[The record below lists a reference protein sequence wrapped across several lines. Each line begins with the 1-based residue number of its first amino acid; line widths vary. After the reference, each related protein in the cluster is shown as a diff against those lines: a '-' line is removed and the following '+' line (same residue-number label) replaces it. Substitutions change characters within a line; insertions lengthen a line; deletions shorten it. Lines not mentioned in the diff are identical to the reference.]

1 MPVLSNYE
9 LLETEEDFYDAPQG
23 TYESSS
29 IFSTIER
36 EIPSNLPTNED
47 MELPTGFTIS
57 NTQNRGDGF
66 LRQRKTIKE
75 QIVSLKDTI
84 IRKVKWFYS
93 RNGPVVEDA
102 SDMATELLISME
114 QIATL
119 DFQTG
124 ILQCASP
131 PVSVLSPNNS
141 APNSPLDSEMPAPTW
156 YAAHVPMH
164 HQHYVAEGTVGQGSS
179 EFDQGMDAGLFENI
193 PRTVSMMPQ
202 QQSTSASSELNAFDR
217 STVVATSFGT
227 SATESDIQSASSLST
242 DDSSSGD
249 SSDNDSEPASSDS
262 KTTTETAVD
271 DSDLSTLGDDSS
283 SLDGS
288 FSIDSDFD
296 EALVSQNQIES
307 SGVSRESVDF
317 AVHDAVSFSNGLPT
331 IGSGPEIFAANVN
344 SAPEVE
350 GPLQAMQDGPRVHVT
365 FENHVQAVSL
375 LDDITV
381 PDAGMHPR
389 EFGPGSASRC
399 PPFNNSAPESIN
411 FAEISPRP
419 LNLQTSPSFCK
430 RSSFPDI
437 FASEDCSLPECAHMP
452 EHPSTGS
459 ANVLQPD
466 DESLASANLG
476 DLIAEIEEIIQETS
490 GSTNRSIHESFTS
503 SKRESWLC
511 NFLDFDRRRSFLRAT
526 GCYENENSGEDE
538 FLEDYDTY
546 EDFDRT
552 DETGRLIERCNQN
565 LTLSRRWG
573 TTKLHLERI
582 EKDTGFS
589 EISKN
594 PNTSGLYDHEENLTR
609 GVVYF
614 RTEKLSDQPS
624 PLGFAETS
632 FEQSTPIMDFE
643 TELENLSVENQ
654 SRINPSE
661 ETEKLEKIVHRYRL
675 IFQSLIRN
683 MVWPCGD
690 RLRKLLE
697 NILYVR
703 FMEAEVVAE
712 AARINQEISA
722 TRLKFAESPA
732 TFRAYL
738 QTRLERC
745 SSAFRRM
752 ENESKKC
759 HDEMVQLEAGFNS
772 NVGGFISDIK
782 RIAAIRTHAL
792 DHYDHFAELN
802 QGQDDFDEDYIHEW
816 ACVAE
821 YRRITLW
828 YQDINTARFQNLL
841 AKNISTLRKTSDFIS
856 EMLVMTHENIQD
868 ARRELS
874 MCELTEK
881 GILASE
887 Q

>member
-1 MPVLSNYE
+1 MPIVSDYGFLA
-9 LLETEEDFYDAPQG
+9 EEDIYDAPQG
-23 TYESSS
+23 SYESSS

-36 EIPSNLPTNED
+36 EIPSNLPANED
-47 MELPTGFTIS
+47 MELPTFSTFS
-57 NTQNRGDGF
+57 NTPTRADGL

-93 RNGPVVEDA
+93 RDGPVVEDA
-102 SDMATELLISME
+102 ADMATELLLSME

-131 PVSVLSPNNS
+131 PVSVFSPNNS
-141 APNSPLDSEMPAPTW
+141 APDSPLDSEMPVPTW
-156 YAAHVPMH
+156 YAAHVPMY
-164 HQHYVAEGTVGQGSS
+164 HQHYVAEGIVGQGSS
-179 EFDQGMDAGLFENI
+179 EFDQDLDAEMSANI
-193 PRTVSMMPQ
+193 PRIVSMMSQP
-202 QQSTSASSELNAFDR
+202 QSTSALSGPEAFDR
-217 STVVATSFGT
+217 LTMMATSFGT
-227 SATESDIQSASSLST
+227 SVTESDLESALSFST
-242 DDSSSGD
+242 DDSCLDS
-249 SSDNDSEPASSDS
+249 SSDNDSEPALSVS

-288 FSIDSDFD
+288 FSIDSEFD
-296 EALVSQNQIES
+296 EARVSQNQIES

-317 AVHDAVSFSNGLPT
+317 AVHDAASFSNGLST

-344 SAPEVE
+344 LNPEVE
-350 GPLQAMQDGPRVHVT
+350 SPLQAMQDEPRVHVT
-365 FENHVQAVSL
+365 LENHVQALSL
-375 LDDITV
+375 SDDIYV

-389 EFGPGSASRC
+389 EFGSGSASRC
-399 PPFNNSAPESIN
+399 PPFIAPESIN
-411 FAEISPRP
+411 FAEVSPYP
-419 LNLQTSPSFCK
+419 LDLQILPSFCR

-437 FASEDCSLPECAHMP
+437 LAPEDCSLPECAHMP
-452 EHPSTGS
+452 DHASIGS

-466 DESLASANLG
+466 DESLALANLG
-476 DLIAEIEEIIQETS
+476 DLIAEIEEIIQETL
-490 GSTNRSIHESFTS
+490 GSTNRSFHENPTS

-552 DETGRLIERCNQN
+552 DETERLIERCNQN

-573 TTKLHLERI
+573 TTQLHLERI
-582 EKDTGFS
+582 EKDTWFS

-594 PNTSGLYDHEENLTR
+594 PNTSDLYNHEKTLTR
-609 GVVYF
+609 AVVF
-614 RTEKLSDQPS
+614 SGTEKLSDQPL
-624 PLGFAETS
+624 PLGFAEIL
-632 FEQSTPIMDFE
+632 FEQNTPIMDFE
-643 TELENLSVENQ
+643 TELEKLRVENQ
-654 SRINPSE
+654 SRINSSE

-675 IFQSLIRN
+675 IFRSLIRN

-722 TRLKFAESPA
+722 TRLKFAEAPA
-732 TFRAYL
+732 IFGAYL

-745 SSAFRRM
+745 SLAFRRM

-759 HDEMVQLEAGFNS
+759 HDEMVQLEAGFDS
-772 NVGGFISDIK
+772 NVGEFISDIK
-782 RIAAIRTHAL
+782 RIVAMRVRTL
-792 DHYDHFAELN
+792 DYYDRFAELN

-828 YQDINTARFQNLL
+828 YQNINTARFQNLL
-841 AKNISTLRKTSDFIS
+841 AKNISTLRKTSDFIL

-868 ARRELS
+868 ARRALS

-881 GILASE
+881 GSPASE

>member
-1 MPVLSNYE
+1 MPVLSSYE
-9 LLETEEDFYDAPQG
+9 FLVAEEDFYDVPQG

-36 EIPSNLPTNED
+36 EIPSNLPTNE
-47 MELPTGFTIS
+47 LPTIS
-57 NTQNRGDGF
+57 TFSSTPTRADGL

-84 IRKVKWFYS
+84 IRKVKWLYS
-93 RNGPVVEDA
+93 RDGPVVEDA
-102 SDMATELLISME
+102 ADMATELILSME
-114 QIATL
+114 QIARL

-124 ILQCASP
+124 ILQFASP
-131 PVSVLSPNNS
+131 PVSDISSNIS
-141 APNSPLDSEMPAPTW
+141 APNSPLESEMPVPPW
-156 YAAHVPMH
+156 YAAHVPMY
-164 HQHYVAEGTVGQGSS
+164 HQHYVAEGTVGPGSS
-179 EFDQGMDAGLFENI
+179 ESDQDSDAGLFENI
-193 PRTVSMMPQ
+193 PRTVLMMPQ
-202 QQSTSASSELNAFDR
+202 QEGTSALSGLEAFDR
-217 STVVATSFGT
+217 STMIATSFDA
-227 SATESDIQSASSLST
+227 SVTESDFESASSFST
-242 DDSSSGD
+242 DDSSSD
-249 SSDNDSEPASSDS
+249 SSSGNDSESASSVS

-288 FSIDSDFD
+288 FSIDSEFD
-296 EALVSQNQIES
+296 EALLSQNQIES
-307 SGVSRESVDF
+307 SGFSRESVDF
-317 AVHDAVSFSNGLPT
+317 AVHDAASFSNGLST

-365 FENHVQAVSL
+365 LENHVQALSL
-375 LDDITV
+375 LDDIYV

-389 EFGPGSASRC
+389 EFGSGSASRC
-399 PPFNNSAPESIN
+399 PPFNNFAPESN
-411 FAEISPRP
+411 DFAKVSPCP
-419 LNLQTSPSFCK
+419 LNLQISPSFCR
-430 RSSFPDI
+430 RSSFSDI
-437 FASEDCSLPECAHMP
+437 LASEDCSLPECTHMP
-452 EHPSTGS
+452 DHASIGS

-476 DLIAEIEEIIQETS
+476 DLIAEIEEIIQENS
-490 GSTNRSIHESFTS
+490 GSTYRSIHENPTS

-511 NFLDFDRRRSFLRAT
+511 NFLDFDRRRSILRAT

-546 EDFDRT
+546 EDFDQT
-552 DETGRLIERCNQN
+552 DETERLIDRCNQN

-573 TTKLHLERI
+573 TTQLHLERI

-594 PNTSGLYDHEENLTR
+594 PSTSDLYDHEETLTR
-609 GVVYF
+609 GVVF
-614 RTEKLSDQPS
+614 FKTEKLSDQPS
-624 PLGFAETS
+624 PLDFARTS
-632 FEQSTPIMDFE
+632 FERNTPIMDFE

-661 ETEKLEKIVHRYRL
+661 ETEKLEYRQ
-675 IFQSLIRN
+675 IFRSLIRN

-690 RLRKLLE
+690 RLRKGLE

-745 SSAFRRM
+745 SLAFRRIQ
-752 ENESKKC
+752 NESKKC
-759 HDEMVQLEAGFNS
+759 HDETVQLEAGFDS
-772 NVGGFISDIK
+772 NIGEFIRDIEK
-782 RIAAIRTHAL
+782 ITAMRMRAL
-792 DHYDHFAELN
+792 DHYDRFAELN
-802 QGQDDFDEDYIHEW
+802 QVQHDFDEDYIHEW

-828 YQDINTARFQNLL
+828 YQNINTARFQNLL
-841 AKNISTLRKTSDFIS
+841 AKNISTLRKTGDFIS
-856 EMLVMTHENIQD
+856 EMLVMTHENIHD
-868 ARRELS
+868 AKRELS

-881 GILASE
+881 GSPASE

>member
-1 MPVLSNYE
+1 MPVLSSYE
-9 LLETEEDFYDAPQG
+9 FLEAEEDFYDAPRA
-23 TYESSS
+23 TCESSS

-47 MELPTGFTIS
+47 MELPTGLTIS
-57 NTQNRGDGF
+57 NTPTRADGL

-93 RNGPVVEDA
+93 RDGPVVEDA

-131 PVSVLSPNNS
+131 PVSVFSPSNS
-141 APNSPLDSEMPAPTW
+141 APDSPLDSEIPVPTW

-179 EFDQGMDAGLFENI
+179 ELDQGLHAELFENI
-193 PRTVSMMPQ
+193 PRIVSMMPQ
-202 QQSTSASSELNAFDR
+202 QEGTSALSELNAFDR
-217 STVVATSFGT
+217 LAMTTTSFGT
-227 SATESDIQSASSLST
+227 SATESDIQSALSFST
-242 DDSSSGD
+242 DGSNLDDSSNGD
-249 SSDNDSEPASSDS
+249 SELALSVS
-262 KTTTETAVD
+262 KTTTETAVG

-288 FSIDSDFD
+288 FSIDSEFN
-296 EALVSQNQIES
+296 EALLSLNQIES
-307 SGVSRESVDF
+307 SRLSRESVDI
-317 AVHDAVSFSNGLPT
+317 AVHDAASFSNGLST

-344 SAPEVE
+344 LAPEVE
-350 GPLQAMQDGPRVHVT
+350 GPLQAMQDEPRVHVT
-365 FENHVQAVSL
+365 LENHVQAFSL
-375 LDDITV
+375 PDDIVV

-389 EFGPGSASRC
+389 EFGSGSANRC
-399 PPFNNSAPESIN
+399 PPFNNFAPESN
-411 FAEISPRP
+411 DFAKVSPCP
-419 LNLQTSPSFCK
+419 LNLQVLPSFCR

-437 FASEDCSLPECAHMP
+437 LASEDCSLPECAHMP
-452 EHPSTGS
+452 DHASIGS

-466 DESLASANLG
+466 DESLALANLG
-476 DLIAEIEEIIQETS
+476 DLIAEIEEIIQETL
-490 GSTNRSIHESFTS
+490 GSTNRSFYENPTS

-511 NFLDFDRRRSFLRAT
+511 NFLDFDRRRSILRAT

-552 DETGRLIERCNQN
+552 DETERLIERCNQN

-573 TTKLHLERI
+573 TTELHLERI
-582 EKDTGFS
+582 EKDTWLS

-594 PNTSGLYDHEENLTR
+594 PNTSDLYNHEETLTR
-609 GVVYF
+609 AVVYS
-614 RTEKLSDQPS
+614 RTEKLSDQPL
-624 PLGFAETS
+624 PLDFARTL
-632 FEQSTPIMDFE
+632 FERNTPIMDFE

-654 SRINPSE
+654 LRINSSE
-661 ETEKLEKIVHRYRL
+661 ETEKLEKIVHRYRQ
-675 IFQSLIRN
+675 IFRSLIRN

-690 RLRKLLE
+690 RLRKGLE

-745 SSAFRRM
+745 SLAFRRM

-828 YQDINTARFQNLL
+828 YQNINTARFQNLL
-841 AKNISTLRKTSDFIS
+841 AKNVGTLKKTGDFIL

-874 MCELTEK
+874 MCELREK
-881 GILASE
+881 GSPASE

>member
-1 MPVLSNYE
+1 
-9 LLETEEDFYDAPQG
+9 
-23 TYESSS
+23 
-29 IFSTIER
+29 
-36 EIPSNLPTNED
+36 
-47 MELPTGFTIS
+47 MELPTIS
-57 NTQNRGDGF
+57 TFLSTPTRADEL

-93 RNGPVVEDA
+93 RDGPVVEDA
-102 SDMATELLISME
+102 SDMATGLILSME

-124 ILQCASP
+124 ILQFASP
-131 PVSVLSPNNS
+131 PVSVFSPSNS
-141 APNSPLDSEMPAPTW
+141 APDSPLDSEIPVPTW

-164 HQHYVAEGTVGQGSS
+164 HQHYVAEGIVGQGSL
-179 EFDQGMDAGLFENI
+179 EFDQGLDAECFENI
-193 PRTVSMMPQ
+193 PRNVSMMPQ
-202 QQSTSASSELNAFDR
+202 QEGTSALSELNAFDR
-217 STVVATSFGT
+217 LTMITTSFGT
-227 SATESDIQSASSLST
+227 SATESDIQSALSFST
-242 DDSSSGD
+242 DDSNLEN
-249 SSDNDSEPASSDS
+249 SSDDDSEPALSVS

-283 SLDGS
+283 TSLDGS
-288 FSIDSDFD
+288 FSIDSEFD
-296 EALVSQNQIES
+296 EARVSQNQIES
-307 SGVSRESVDF
+307 PGFSRESVDI
-317 AVHDAVSFSNGLPT
+317 AVHDAASFSNGLST

-344 SAPEVE
+344 LVPEVE
-350 GPLQAMQDGPRVHVT
+350 GPLQAMQDEPRVHVT
-365 FENHVQAVSL
+365 FESHVQSL
-375 LDDITV
+375 SLSDDIIV

-389 EFGPGSASRC
+389 EFGSGGASRC

-411 FAEISPRP
+411 FAEVSPYP
-419 LNLQTSPSFCK
+419 LDLQILPSICR

-437 FASEDCSLPECAHMP
+437 LASEDCSLPECAHMP
-452 EHPSTGS
+452 DHASTGS
-459 ANVLQPD
+459 ANDLQPD
-466 DESLASANLG
+466 DESLALANLG
-476 DLIAEIEEIIQETS
+476 DLIAEIEEIIQETL
-490 GSTNRSIHESFTS
+490 GSTNRSFHENPTS

-552 DETGRLIERCNQN
+552 DETERLIERCNQN

-573 TTKLHLERI
+573 TTELHLERI
-582 EKDTGFS
+582 EKDTWLS
-589 EISKN
+589 EILKN
-594 PNTSGLYDHEENLTR
+594 PNTSGLYDHEETLTR

-614 RTEKLSDQPS
+614 RTEKLSDQPL
-624 PLGFAETS
+624 PLDFARTL
-632 FEQSTPIMDFE
+632 FERNTPIMDFE

-654 SRINPSE
+654 LRINSSE
-661 ETEKLEKIVHRYRL
+661 ETEKLEKIVHRYRQ
-675 IFQSLIRN
+675 IFRSLIRN

-732 TFRAYL
+732 TFGAYL
-738 QTRLERC
+738 QIRLERC
-745 SSAFRRM
+745 SLAFRRM

-772 NVGGFISDIK
+772 NVGEFISDIK
-782 RIAAIRTHAL
+782 KIVAMRVRTL
-792 DHYDHFAELN
+792 DHYDRFAELN

-828 YQDINTARFQNLL
+828 YQNINTARFQNLL
-841 AKNISTLRKTSDFIS
+841 AKNVGTLKKTGDFIL

-874 MCELTEK
+874 MCELREK
-881 GILASE
+881 GSPASE

>member
-1 MPVLSNYE
+1 MPVLSYYE
-9 LLETEEDFYDAPQG
+9 LLEAEANIYDAPQG
-23 TYESSS
+23 TFESSS

-47 MELPTGFTIS
+47 MELPS
-57 NTQNRGDGF
+57 NSTSSSTPTRADGF

-84 IRKVKWFYS
+84 IRKVKWLHP
-93 RNGPVVEDA
+93 RNAPVVEDA
-102 SDMATELLISME
+102 ADMATGLILSME

-124 ILQCASP
+124 ILQFASP
-131 PVSVLSPNNS
+131 PFSVFSPSSS
-141 APNSPLDSEMPAPTW
+141 APDSPLDSEMPVPPW

-179 EFDQGMDAGLFENI
+179 EFDQGSDAELFENI
-193 PRTVSMMPQ
+193 PRTVSMMRQ
-202 QQSTSASSELNAFDR
+202 QQSTSALSGLEAFDR
-217 STVVATSFGT
+217 STVVATSFDA
-227 SATESDIQSASSLST
+227 SVTESDLESASSSST
-242 DDSSSGD
+242 DDSSSD
-249 SSDNDSEPASSDS
+249 SSSNNDSEPASSVS

-288 FSIDSDFD
+288 FSIDSDSD
-296 EALVSQNQIES
+296 EAPVSQNQIES

-317 AVHDAVSFSNGLPT
+317 AVHDAVSFSNGLST

-365 FENHVQAVSL
+365 LENHEQALSL
-375 LDDITV
+375 SDDIYV

-389 EFGPGSASRC
+389 EFGSGSASRC
-399 PPFNNSAPESIN
+399 PPFNNFAPESN
-411 FAEISPRP
+411 DFAKVAPYP
-419 LNLQTSPSFCK
+419 LNLQISPSFC
-430 RSSFPDI
+430 RWSSFPDI

-452 EHPSTGS
+452 DHASIGS

-490 GSTNRSIHESFTS
+490 GSTNKSSHENSPST
-503 SKRESWLC
+503 KRESWLC

-546 EDFDRT
+546 EDFDHS
-552 DETGRLIERCNQN
+552 DETERLIERCNQN

-573 TTKLHLERI
+573 TTELHLERI
-582 EKDTGFS
+582 EKDTWFS

-594 PNTSGLYDHEENLTR
+594 PNTSDLYDHEETLTR
-609 GVVYF
+609 AVVYF

-632 FEQSTPIMDFE
+632 FDLNTPIIDFE
-643 TELENLSVENQ
+643 TELEKLSVENQ

-675 IFQSLIRN
+675 IFRSLIRN

-690 RLRKLLE
+690 RLRKGLE

-712 AARINQEISA
+712 AARINQDISA

-732 TFRAYL
+732 TFGAYL

-759 HDEMVQLEAGFNS
+759 HDEMVQLEAGFDS
-772 NVGGFISDIK
+772 NIGGFISDIEK
-782 RIAAIRTHAL
+782 ITAMRMRAL
-792 DHYDHFAELN
+792 DHYDRFAELN
-802 QGQDDFDEDYIHEW
+802 QVQHDFDEDYIHEW

-841 AKNISTLRKTSDFIS
+841 AKNISTLRKTSDFIR

-874 MCELTEK
+874 MCELREK
-881 GILASE
+881 GSPASE

>member
-1 MPVLSNYE
+1 MPIVSDYGFLA
-9 LLETEEDFYDAPQG
+9 EEDIYDAPQG

-36 EIPSNLPTNED
+36 NIPSNLPTNED
-47 MELPTGFTIS
+47 MELPTIS
-57 NTQNRGDGF
+57 TFSNASARVGE
-66 LRQRKTIKE
+66 LSRQRKTIKE

-84 IRKVKWFYS
+84 IRKVKSFYS
-93 RNGPVVEDA
+93 RDGPVVEDA
-102 SDMATELLISME
+102 ADMATGLLLSME

-124 ILQCASP
+124 ILQFASP

-141 APNSPLDSEMPAPTW
+141 APNSPLDSEMPAPPW
-156 YAAHVPMH
+156 YAAHVPMY
-164 HQHYVAEGTVGQGSS
+164 HQHYVAEGIVGQGSS
-179 EFDQGMDAGLFENI
+179 EFDQGSDAECFEII
-193 PRTVSMMPQ
+193 PRTVSMMSQ
-202 QQSTSASSELNAFDR
+202 QQSSPALSGLNAFDR
-217 STVVATSFGT
+217 SAGVATSFGT
-227 SATESDIQSASSLST
+227 SVTETDIQSASSFST
-242 DDSSSGD
+242 DDSSSD
-249 SSDNDSEPASSDS
+249 SSSDNDSEPASSVS
-262 KTTTETAVD
+262 KTTTESAVD

-296 EALVSQNQIES
+296 EALASQNQIES
-307 SGVSRESVDF
+307 SGFSRESIDI
-317 AVHDAVSFSNGLPT
+317 AVHDAASFSNGLST

-350 GPLQAMQDGPRVHVT
+350 GPLQAMQDEPRVHVT
-365 FENHVQAVSL
+365 LENHVQALSL
-375 LDDITV
+375 SDDIYV

-389 EFGPGSASRC
+389 EFGSGSASRC
-399 PPFNNSAPESIN
+399 PPFNNFAHESN
-411 FAEISPRP
+411 DFAKVSPCP
-419 LNLQTSPSFCK
+419 LNLQISPSFC
-430 RSSFPDI
+430 RRLSFPDI
-437 FASEDCSLPECAHMP
+437 LASEDCSLPECAHMP
-452 EHPSTGS
+452 DHASIGS

-490 GSTNRSIHESFTS
+490 GSTNRSIHENPTS

-552 DETGRLIERCNQN
+552 DETERLIERCNQN

-573 TTKLHLERI
+573 TTQLHLEQI

-594 PNTSGLYDHEENLTR
+594 PNTSDLYNHEKTLTR
-609 GVVYF
+609 AVNFSG
-614 RTEKLSDQPS
+614 TEKLSDQPS
-624 PLGFAETS
+624 PLDFARTS
-632 FEQSTPIMDFE
+632 FDLNTPIIDFE
-643 TELENLSVENQ
+643 TELEKLSVENQ
-654 SRINPSE
+654 SRINSSE
-661 ETEKLEKIVHRYRL
+661 ETERLEKIVHKYRL
-675 IFQSLIRN
+675 IFRSLIRN

-712 AARINQEISA
+712 AARINQEVSV
-722 TRLKFAESPA
+722 TRLKFAEAPA
-732 TFRAYL
+732 TFGAYL

-759 HDEMVQLEAGFNS
+759 HNEMVQLEASFDS
-772 NVGGFISDIK
+772 NIGGFIRDIK
-782 RIAAIRTHAL
+782 RIAAMRMRAL

-828 YQDINTARFQNLL
+828 YQNINTARFQNLL
-841 AKNISTLRKTSDFIS
+841 AKNINTLRRTGDLIS

-881 GILASE
+881 GSPASE

>member
-9 LLETEEDFYDAPQG
+9 LLVAEDDFYDAPQA

-36 EIPSNLPTNED
+36 DIPSNLPANED
-47 MELPTGFTIS
+47 MELPTISTFS
-57 NTQNRGDGF
+57 NTPTRADGL

-75 QIVSLKDTI
+75 QIVFLKDTI

-93 RNGPVVEDA
+93 RDGPVVEDA

-131 PVSVLSPNNS
+131 PVSVFSPSNS
-141 APNSPLDSEMPAPTW
+141 APDSPLDSEIPVPTW

-179 EFDQGMDAGLFENI
+179 EFDQGSDVECFVNI

-202 QQSTSASSELNAFDR
+202 QEGTSALSELNAFDR
-217 STVVATSFGT
+217 STVVATSLGT
-227 SATESDIQSASSLST
+227 SVTESDLESASSFST
-242 DDSSSGD
+242 DDSSSDD
-249 SSDNDSEPASSDS
+249 SSDNDSEPASSVS

-317 AVHDAVSFSNGLPT
+317 AVHDAVSFSNGLST

-365 FENHVQAVSL
+365 LENHVQAPSL
-375 LDDITV
+375 SDDIYV

-389 EFGPGSASRC
+389 EFGSGSASRC
-399 PPFNNSAPESIN
+399 PPFNNFAPESN
-411 FAEISPRP
+411 DFAKVSPCP
-419 LNLQTSPSFCK
+419 LNLQVSPSFCR

-437 FASEDCSLPECAHMP
+437 LASEDCSLPECAHMP
-452 EHPSTGS
+452 DHASIGS

-490 GSTNRSIHESFTS
+490 GSTNRSIHENFTS
-503 SKRESWLC
+503 TKRESWLC

-526 GCYENENSGEDE
+526 GCYENENSDEDE

-546 EDFDRT
+546 EDFDQT
-552 DETGRLIERCNQN
+552 YETERLIERCNHN

-573 TTKLHLERI
+573 TTQLHLERI

-589 EISKN
+589 EILKN
-594 PNTSGLYDHEENLTR
+594 PNTSGLYDHEETLTR
-609 GVVYF
+609 TVVYGESGMF
-614 RTEKLSDQPS
+614 PDPQS
-624 PLGFAETS
+624 PLEFAETS

-643 TELENLSVENQ
+643 TELEKLRVENQ
-654 SRINPSE
+654 SRINSSE

-675 IFQSLIRN
+675 IFRSLIRN

-722 TRLKFAESPA
+722 NRLKFAEAPA
-732 TFRAYL
+732 TFGAYL

-759 HDEMVQLEAGFNS
+759 HDEMVQLEASFDS
-772 NVGGFISDIK
+772 NIGGFISDIK

-792 DHYDHFAELN
+792 NHYDHFAELN
-802 QGQDDFDEDYIHEW
+802 QGQDDFDEDCIHEW

-828 YQDINTARFQNLL
+828 YQDINTARFRNLL
-841 AKNISTLRKTSDFIS
+841 AKNVGTLKKTSDFIS
-856 EMLVMTHENIQD
+856 EMLVMTHENLQD

-874 MCELTEK
+874 MCELREE
-881 GILASE
+881 GSPVLE
-887 Q
+887 H